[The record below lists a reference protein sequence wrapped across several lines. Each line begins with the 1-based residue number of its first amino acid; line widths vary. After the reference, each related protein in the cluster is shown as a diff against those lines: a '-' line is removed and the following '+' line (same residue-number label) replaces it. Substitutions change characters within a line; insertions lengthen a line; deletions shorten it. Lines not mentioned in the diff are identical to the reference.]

1 LEEFMHLDELD
12 VRIVGRLQ
20 ENGRRTTA
28 EISRIVGVSQ
38 STVKN
43 RMDRLLQNGA
53 VKVLAVINP
62 EQLGFPVDV
71 FIGINT
77 DPDKAIQ
84 VGNVLLKLPQVYWVG
99 HMTGRYDILVEVAL
113 RDPADLFEFVARQI
127 GPIPGVRSTET
138 ALVMHQ
144 TKWRPAEWRLPD
156 RDGRGAGQDH
166 NHGGQTEEP

>member
-1 LEEFMHLDELD
+1 MRLDDLD
-12 VRIVGRLQ
+12 LRIVGLLQ

-43 RMDRLLQNGA
+43 RIDRLLQNGA

-71 FIGINT
+71 FIGITT
-77 DPDKAIQ
+77 DPDRAIE
-84 VGNVLLKLPQVYWVG
+84 VGNALLKLPQVYWVG
-99 HMTGRYDILVEVAL
+99 HMTGRYDVLVEVAL
-113 RDPADLFEFVARQI
+113 HDPADLFEFVTRQV
-127 GPIPGVRSTET
+127 GSIPGVRSTET

-144 TKWRPAEWRLPD
+144 TKWRPAEWRLP
-156 RDGRGAGQDH
+156 GSGVGVPTENVNHQDE
-166 NHGGQTEEP
+166 QKQAS